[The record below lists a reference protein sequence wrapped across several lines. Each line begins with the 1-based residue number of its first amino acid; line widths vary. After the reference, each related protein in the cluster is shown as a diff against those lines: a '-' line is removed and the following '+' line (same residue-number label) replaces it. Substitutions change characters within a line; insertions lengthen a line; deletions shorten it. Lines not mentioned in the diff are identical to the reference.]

1 MNGLLRSSGREAHAL
16 LLRHGSLSNPS
27 STAARPYVRS
37 RLLSSKFKEPSS
49 ASVYSPSLSSSAAAA
64 SSSYA
69 RTGFVS
75 WYLGMIEAR
84 PVLTK
89 SLTAGSIF
97 TAADLTSQMITLS
110 HSDSFDFMR
119 TLRMAGYG
127 TFLSGPSLHLW
138 FNFVSRVLPK
148 RDVVTTVKKMALGQL
163 VYGPIMTGV
172 FFSVNAAL
180 QVNIIDD
187 GSVNQ
192 NVIADESKD
201 IVTLEACLSFI
212 AFVAISHCIGF
223 LDARLNSSPRLRRD
237 LIPTLKSGV
246 VYWPIC
252 DFITFKFVPVRLQP
266 PVSNSF
272 SFLWSIYLTYMA
284 SLQKADVEKISTD

>member
-180 QVNIIDD
+180 QGETPSEIF
-187 GSVNQ
+187 
-192 NVIADESKD
+192 
-201 IVTLEACLSFI
+201 T
-212 AFVAISHCIGF
+212 
-223 LDARLNSSPRLRRD
+223 RLRRD

>member
-1 MNGLLRSSGREAHAL
+1 MNGLLRSSSRQAHAL
-16 LLRHGSLSNPS
+16 LLPHGGLSNPS

-180 QVNIIDD
+180 Q
-187 GSVNQ
+187 GSDFLFLHQ
-192 NVIADESKD
+192 D

>member
-1 MNGLLRSSGREAHAL
+1 MNGLLRSSGRQAHAL
-16 LLRHGSLSNPS
+16 LLRHLSPAHPHGGLSNPS

-37 RLLSSKFKEPSS
+37 RLLSSKFKEPTSS
-49 ASVYSPSLSSSAAAA
+49 GVSPASPSVYSPSLSSSAAAA

-75 WYLGMIEAR
+75 WYLGMIDAR

-97 TAADLTSQMITLS
+97 TAADLASQMITLS

-127 TFLSGPSLHLW
+127 TFISGPSLHLW

-180 QVNIIDD
+180 QGETASEIF
-187 GSVNQ
+187 
-192 NVIADESKD
+192 
-201 IVTLEACLSFI
+201 T
-212 AFVAISHCIGF
+212 
-223 LDARLNSSPRLRRD
+223 RLRRD

-246 VYWPIC
+246 VYWPVC
-252 DFITFKFVPVRLQP
+252 DFITFKFIPVRLQP

-272 SFLWSIYLTYMA
+272 SFIWTIYLTYMA
-284 SLQKADVEKISTD
+284 SLQKADVEKISTTKSSFNLDD